1 MTKDLKKT
9 RQELGM
15 TQVEVARKV
24 GVSLS
29 TYLLWERGAGKP
41 NEDNAKKLEK
51 VLNQEKTN

>member
-51 VLNQEKTN
+51 VLKQK